1 MSPPLDAAS
10 LPRAHVAWPGARR
23 IIRSV
28 HPPID
33 LFEDLADPADWPLL
47 IAAEQKTNPRLM
59 ESLGALDL
67 VPPARRVSGPGA
79 SFLMAPF
86 THVSPERPSRFA
98 DGRYGVLYVARR
110 FETALFET
118 MHHHARFMRRTNE
131 APGWTS
137 QFRELVLR
145 VDAHL
150 HDLRGLH
157 DPGGSRDPS
166 GGRTGLATVLDPDSY
181 LASQA
186 LGRTLRAADSDGIAY
201 PSVRDPGGECVGL
214 FYPDLA
220 HDVVQGRHLDYH
232 WNGERVDFVR
242 EPGAGR
248 VFAVQLPDFD
258 A

>member
-1 MSPPLDAAS
+1 MTAAALDPAT
-10 LPRAHVAWPGARR
+10 LPRAHVAWRGARR

-86 THVSPERPSRFA
+86 THVSPDRPSRFA

-110 FETALFET
+110 FQTALFET
-118 MHHHARFMRRTNE
+118 MHHHARFMRRTGE
-131 APGWTS
+131 APCWTS
-137 QFRELVLR
+137 QFRELALR
-145 VDAHL
+145 VDAQL
-150 HDLRGLH
+150 HELRGA
-157 DPGGSRDPS
+157 GAG
-166 GGRTGLATVLDPDSY
+166 AAAVLDPDSY
-181 LASQA
+181 VASQA
-186 LGRTLRAADSDGIAY
+186 LGRALRAQGSEGIVY

-214 FYPDLA
+214 FHPDLA

-232 WNGERVDFVR
+232 WNGERVDYYR
-242 EPGAGR
+242 EPGSGR
-248 VFAVQLPDFD
+248 VFAVAPG
-258 A
+258 